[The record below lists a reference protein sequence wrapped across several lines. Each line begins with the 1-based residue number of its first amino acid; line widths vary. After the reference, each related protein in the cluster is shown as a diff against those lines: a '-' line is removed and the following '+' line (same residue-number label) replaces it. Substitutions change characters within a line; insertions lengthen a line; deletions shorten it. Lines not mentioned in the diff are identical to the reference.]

1 MLHFSQLHRAVIYKE
16 DVMEQVIL
24 IDDEINIRR
33 LVKYLIHWEE
43 IGIHLAGEFDDA
55 LEAVEFTRKN
65 HVDIIVSDIMMPELD
80 GLEMVDR
87 IRQFSP
93 DCKFVMISGYRDFEF
108 AQKAVKLGVKDYLLK
123 PVNEKELN
131 DVLQDIVDGL
141 RQNHKASGKDVPYR
155 QKIASLLTGAQVFR
169 DIPGINEKYHTFF
182 EGEGAFRV
190 LHIGFCNYNEQ
201 NISQTAE
208 YLLDKL
214 ISSVKN
220 NCTDLEAVQISEIRY
235 DVLMQ
240 VKPGMDETV
249 LRCLDT
255 TYKEAVREYRNIQ
268 SLRFYVSLGVA
279 VKSPEGIRDS
289 ADSAHFFLSGRLGYG
304 STRLYVADA
313 LPNAEKLLR
322 ENYSLNYQDARAFD
336 RYIDSADEAGIK
348 NMIRKL
354 FRELLELEDNYI
366 FYFYLSFDLNE
377 RMCAILKQRGIER
390 SQTDRLEE
398 KLRRILDN
406 CDTVRMIQHEME
418 RFCCDNVNKYL
429 TDQKDSMQVYV
440 QFAKNYIEKHYAE
453 EVTLQIIADK
463 AHINSAY
470 LSSIF
475 KKNMG
480 VNYQNYLTEVRIE
493 KAKTLLCDLDMNLT
507 QIANAVGYNST
518 RYFSKTFEQETGIKP
533 SEYRCANLRKSRY
546 E

>member
-1 MLHFSQLHRAVIYKE
+1 
-16 DVMEQVIL
+16 MEQVIL

-33 LVKYLIHWEE
+33 LVKHLIHWEE
-43 IGIHLAGEFDDA
+43 IGIHLAGEFDNA
-55 LEAVEFTRKN
+55 MEAVEFTKEN
-65 HVDIIVSDIMMPELD
+65 HVDIIVSDIMMPEMD
-80 GLEMVDR
+80 GLEMADR
-87 IRQFSP
+87 IRQFSLG
-93 DCKFVMISGYRDFEF
+93 CKFVMISGYRDFEF
-108 AQKAVKLGVKDYLLK
+108 AKKAVKLGVKDYLLK
-123 PVNEKELN
+123 PINEKELN
-131 DVLQDIVDGL
+131 DVLQEIVDGL
-141 RQNHKASGKDVPYR
+141 RQKQKVSGEDTPYR
-155 QKIASLLTGAQVFR
+155 QKIVDMLTGAQVFH
-169 DIPGINEKYHTFF
+169 DISRINEKYHTFF
-182 EGEGAFRV
+182 EEEGAFRV

-201 NISQTAE
+201 NISQAAE

-214 ISSVKN
+214 TSSVKN
-220 NCTDLEAVQISEIRY
+220 NCTDLEAIQISEIRY

-240 VKPGMDETV
+240 IKPGMDETV

-255 TYKEAVREYRNIQ
+255 TYKETVRKYQNIQ
-268 SLRFYVSLGVA
+268 SLRFYASLGVA
-279 VKSPEGIRDS
+279 VRSSEKIRDS

-304 STRLYVADA
+304 STRLYVADV

-348 NMIRKL
+348 KIIKKL
-354 FRELLELEDNYI
+354 FHELQELKENYI

-390 SQTDRLEE
+390 GQTDRLEE
-398 KLRRILDN
+398 KLRGILDN
-406 CDTVRMIQHEME
+406 CDTVQMIQHEME
-418 RFCCDNVNKYL
+418 RFCCDNVSKYL
-429 TDQKDSMQVYV
+429 TDQKGSMQVYV
-440 QFAKNYIEKHYAE
+440 QFAKNYIEEHYAE

-480 VNYQNYLTEVRIE
+480 VNYQAYLTAVRIE
-493 KAKTLLCDLDMNLT
+493 KAKAFLCNLDMNLS